1 MGQMQT
7 SQLELEALCAQL
19 APVFLEYLRSKG
31 TAVNRIEEATTL
43 EGITSLPARYSLG
56 GVEKNVL
63 APLKLLTK
71 GVDEKIEE
79 CETATARA
87 NTAADSAN
95 AAATEAN
102 TAAASV
108 GEKIEECVTATAK
121 ANIAADSANAA
132 AAKADTAAT
141 AAEKVD
147 ATLSD
152 DYEFTVTDRSGTA
165 KTLSL
170 GDAATQGAYV
180 RVRYNADTTVTVDG
194 VKVTCAAGKIVRL
207 EGKVISGLRGAS
219 GKELAWCNLSHIST
233 SKVTNMGNMFFGC
246 SSLTDIRFGAG
257 WGKQTST
264 AANALTLD
272 LSYCNSSGSY
282 KLSDATWSSML
293 TMHDRATAGLTAMTI
308 KLKSAANIPSGW
320 GTKMAARG
328 YTITKV

>member
-79 CETATARA
+79 CETATAKA
-87 NTAADSAN
+87 NTAADSAT

-108 GEKIEECVTATAK
+108 GEKIKECEIATAK
-121 ANIAADSANAA
+121 ADIAAD
-132 AAKADTAAT
+132 KADNSGDNAQE

-308 KLKSAANIPSGW
+308 KLKSTANIPEGW
-320 GTKMAARG
+320 EASMAARG